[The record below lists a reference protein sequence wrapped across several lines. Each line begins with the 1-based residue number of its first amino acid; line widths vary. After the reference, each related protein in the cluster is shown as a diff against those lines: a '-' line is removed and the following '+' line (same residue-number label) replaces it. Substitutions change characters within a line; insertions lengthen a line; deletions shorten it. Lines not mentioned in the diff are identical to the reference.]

1 MGDLWCAESLEIPE
15 QRPLGWSLFL
25 GSLTRDPTGWQ
36 LCALTQN
43 SQEGYN
49 PHPALH
55 RVREQEAS
63 RGKDLLILLLDVA
76 GDLLENLQGEG
87 PVEDE
92 GAAGGLWGRA
102 HRAVRKGA
110 TFS

>member
-1 MGDLWCAESLEIPE
+1 MAPI
-15 QRPLGWSLFL
+15 F
-25 GSLTRDPTGWQ
+25 GSLTRETMSWQ
-36 LCALTQN
+36 LWALTQN

-49 PHPALH
+49 PHPTLH

-76 GDLLENLQGEG
+76 GDLLENLQGER
-87 PVEDE
+87 PVEGE
-92 GAAGGLWGRA
+92 SSTREPCRRGRGAARE
-102 HRAVRKGA
+102 GA

>member
-1 MGDLWCAESLEIPE
+1 MTPFPGCLP
-15 QRPLGWSLFL
+15 G
-25 GSLTRDPTGWQ
+25 DPTGRQ
-36 LCALTQN
+36 LCALAQT

-49 PHPALH
+49 PHPTLH
-55 RVREQEAS
+55 RVRKKEAS
-63 RGKDLLILLLDVA
+63 RSKDLLILLLDVA

-92 GAAGGLWGRA
+92 GEAWEPRGRGR
-102 HRAVRKGA
+102 RAVGEGA